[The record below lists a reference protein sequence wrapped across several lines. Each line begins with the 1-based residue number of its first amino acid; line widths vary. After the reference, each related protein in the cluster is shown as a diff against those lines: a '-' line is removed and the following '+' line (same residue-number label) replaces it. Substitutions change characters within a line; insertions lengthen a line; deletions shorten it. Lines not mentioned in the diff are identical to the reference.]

1 MNTTTANANTNTKGA
16 QFEVSDHLYR
26 EVEGVK
32 LLGTLYRPKSKAV
45 CPLVMEVHGGAWTA
59 NDRHTNALIHRY
71 LAARGIAVFSIDFRM
86 PPNHPYPAALLDINY
101 ATRWVKQNAARFGS
115 RRELVGGVATSSG
128 GHLLM
133 LGLMRSI
140 SGRYQP
146 EADDLAE
153 QDASLPYAV
162 ACWPV
167 LDPLARYRWANQ
179 HNNER
184 LISAHHA
191 FWRDEAQMSDANPLR
206 MLQRGEESF
215 LPNVLLLQGTAD
227 ANFDYRNTVDFAQ
240 AYRKAGGQAQLELYD
255 GEPHAFIKEDLPS
268 TARTAALECMH
279 QFIQRESARAGQG
292 DAAEQSSAA

>member
-1 MNTTTANANTNTKGA
+1 MNTTTANANTKTKGA

-32 LLGTLYRPKSKAV
+32 LLGTLYRPLRQDI

-59 NDRHTNALIHRY
+59 NDRHTNAMIHRY

-115 RRELVGGVATSSG
+115 RRDLVGAVATSSG

-153 QDASLPYAV
+153 QEASLPYAV

-167 LDPLARYRWANQ
+167 LDPLARYRWANER
-179 HNNER
+179 NNER

-191 FWRDEAQMSDANPLR
+191 FWRDEAQMTDANPLR
-206 MLQRGEESF
+206 MLQRGEEAW
-215 LPNVLLLQGTAD
+215 LANVLLLQGTAD
-227 ANFDYRNTVDFAQ
+227 ANFNYRNTVDFAE
-240 AYRKAGGQAQLELYD
+240 AYRKAGGQVQLELYE
-255 GEPHAFIKEDLPS
+255 GAPHAFIKEDLPS

-279 QFIQRESARAGQG
+279 QFIQRESTRAGEVG
-292 DAAEQSSAA
+292 AGEQSSAT

>member
-1 MNTTTANANTNTKGA
+1 MNATTANANTNTKGA
-16 QFEVSDHLYR
+16 QFETSDHLYR

-32 LLGTLYRPKSKAV
+32 LRGTLYRPKARDI
-45 CPLVMEVHGGAWTA
+45 CPMVMEVHGGAWTA
-59 NDRHTNALIHRY
+59 NDRHTNAMIHRY

-86 PPNHPYPAALLDINY
+86 PPGHPYPAALLDINY

-133 LGLMRSI
+133 LGLMRTV

-146 EADDLAE
+146 EADDLEE

-167 LDPLARYRWANQ
+167 LDPLARYRWANER
-179 HNNER
+179 NNER

-191 FWRDEAQMSDANPLR
+191 FWRDEAQMTDANPLR
-206 MLQRGEESF
+206 MLQRGEEVF
-215 LPNVLLLQGTAD
+215 LPSVLLLQGTAD
-227 ANFDYRNTVDFAQ
+227 ANFNYRNTVDFAE
-240 AYRKAGGQAQLELYD
+240 AYRKAGGQVQLELYED
-255 GEPHAFIKEDLPS
+255 APHAFIKEDLPPEP
-268 TARTAALECMH
+268 ATAALAEMH
-279 QFIQRESARAGQG
+279 RFILARSA
-292 DAAEQSSAA
+292 EISSEA